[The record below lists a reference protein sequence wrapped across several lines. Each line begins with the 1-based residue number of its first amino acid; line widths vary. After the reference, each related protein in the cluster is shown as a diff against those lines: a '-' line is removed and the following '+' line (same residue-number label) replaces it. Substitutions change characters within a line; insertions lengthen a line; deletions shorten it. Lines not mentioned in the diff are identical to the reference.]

1 MTHRDTHG
9 TLGCTK
15 PNHAMLIC
23 FYCTKLIGNRPWS
36 AATVP
41 PPYLQ
46 AGCSD
51 ACNHVQPMLTSFL
64 PLRPAC
70 VAITQLMSVQEKWQ
84 EKKAFC
90 SVYVFS
96 SQQLN
101 LCNLSFSPS
110 PLSMFV
116 LSDICSFLV
125 CSAVSV
131 VVLSRA
137 KENPTFPDSAA
148 SKWKIAK

>member
-1 MTHRDTHG
+1 MMTHRDTHG

-41 PPYLQ
+41 PPHLQ

-51 ACNHVQPMLTSFL
+51 VLQPRPTHADVLS
-64 PLRPAC
+64 PPAC

-101 LCNLSFSPS
+101 RCNLSFSPS

-137 KENPTFPDSAA
+137 KENPRFPDSAA
-148 SKWKIAK
+148 SKWKVAK